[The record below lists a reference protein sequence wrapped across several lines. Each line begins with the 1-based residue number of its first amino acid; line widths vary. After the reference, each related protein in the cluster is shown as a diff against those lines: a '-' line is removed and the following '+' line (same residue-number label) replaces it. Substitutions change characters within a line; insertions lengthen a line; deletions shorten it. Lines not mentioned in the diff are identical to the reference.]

1 MKITIFPPIACSEK
15 GRRANN
21 QDSIF
26 PQQANCSDKLFLVCD
41 GVGGM
46 SQGSDASRIVCE
58 SFGSALADKDFSD
71 QKIMDEALFQAE
83 FALNAFA
90 KTQTLPK
97 GIATTLTLLHL
108 HPQGATIAHIGDSRV
123 YQIRDGSVVF
133 KTHDHSW
140 VNELVSQ
147 GVITPEQ
154 AQNHPQRNVIARA
167 IQAEKPAKVEVK
179 LLTDLQPNDYFF
191 LCSDGIL
198 ESCAEES
205 LLLLMQQDRP
215 NEEKINMI
223 QERCRLHSK
232 DNFSC
237 YLIQIQSITQ
247 EESANMNVTESVVPV
262 TPALTT
268 VLETVSQ
275 VQDAAPTTVLKSVA
289 QDLPT
294 EILSIASVPAAQDA
308 PTSIAPAK
316 LVAQDLTT
324 QVIVNQSVMP
334 TSPTI
339 KQEPTNEESGNHST
353 RAAPTQTYPPQ
364 TPFQKIVLW
373 ILFLALLGA
382 VTTIW
387 WRIN

>member
-26 PQQANCSDKLFLVCD
+26 PQQANRSDKLFLVCD

-58 SFGSALADKDFSD
+58 AFGSTLADKPVSD
-71 QKIMDEALFQAE
+71 QKIIDAALLQAE
-83 FALNAFA
+83 NALNAFA

-97 GIATTLTLLHL
+97 GMATTLTLLHL

-123 YQIRDGSVVF
+123 YQIRDGNVVF

-167 IQAEKPAKVEVK
+167 IQADKPAKADVT
-179 LLTDLQPNDYFF
+179 LLTDLQPNDYFL

-223 QERCRLHSK
+223 QERCHLHSK

-237 YLIQIQSITQ
+237 YLIQIQSVTQ
-247 EESANMNVTESVVPV
+247 DQSAHLNPTESV

-275 VQDAAPTTVLKSVA
+275 AQDATPITVLKSVA

-294 EILSIASVPAAQDA
+294 EIISIVSVPQTQDT

-316 LVAQDLTT
+316 SVAQDLTT
-324 QVIVNQSVMP
+324 QVIVNQSVTP
-334 TSPTI
+334 RSPAT
-339 KQEPTNEESGNHST
+339 KQEPTTVESGNHST
-353 RAAPTQTYPPQ
+353 LAAPTQTYPPQ

-387 WRIN
+387 WRIK